1 MIKPDKNLF
10 RYAIIMICA
19 VLLLVFAALFSQSRV
34 SEIEEEYKKEIT
46 ESQKKTGEYQEKLV
60 RLEEDNKILKE
71 EVKNY
76 ENELNRIKQESS
88 GQTEYYQQMKILS
101 DIFVMIKNG
110 DKEGAKAELLKLED
124 LVMDETAENY
134 KNALEEILR

>member
-1 MIKPDKNLF
+1 MIKLDKNLF

-71 EVKNY
+71 KVENY
-76 ENELNRIKQESS
+76 ESELNRIKQESS
-88 GQTEYYQQMKILS
+88 ERTEYYQQMKILS

-124 LVMDETAENY
+124 FAMDETAENY

>member
-76 ENELNRIKQESS
+76 ESELNRIKQESS

-124 LVMDETAENY
+124 LAMDETAENY